1 MYKFFV
7 LIILL
12 NFKLSAQ
19 NNQELFELQINV
31 SNIESNG
38 NLVIAVWSNPDSW
51 NSNATNSSGQKEGF
65 DYGYKEWVEKDKF
78 STTINL
84 PKGIYLISILLDKNQ
99 NNILDKNFIGMP
111 VEQYGFSSEKK
122 IRFRKP
128 KFSEGSIK
136 FYKKRVLDI
145 ELHEIM
151 VI

>member
-38 NLVIAVWSNPDSW
+38 NLIIAVWSNPDLW

-111 VEQYGFSSEKK
+111 VEQYGFSTEKK

-145 ELHEIM
+145 ELQ
-151 VI
+151 

>member
-7 LIILL
+7 IILLVL

-38 NLVIAVWSNPDSW
+38 NLIIAVWSNPDLW

-65 DYGYKEWVEKDKF
+65 DYGYKEWVEKNKF

-84 PKGIYLISILLDKNQ
+84 PKGIYLISILLDENQ

-111 VEQYGFSSEKK
+111 VEQYGFSTEKK

-136 FYKKRVLDI
+136 FYKKTVLDI
-145 ELHEIM
+145 ELQ
-151 VI
+151 

>member
-19 NNQELFELQINV
+19 NNTELFELEINV

-38 NLVIAVWSNPDSW
+38 NLIIAVWSNPDSW

-111 VEQYGFSSEKK
+111 VEQYGFSTEKK

-145 ELHEIM
+145 ELQ
-151 VI
+151 

>member
-7 LIILL
+7 LFFLLL
-12 NFKLSAQ
+12 NFKLFSQ
-19 NNQELFELQINV
+19 NNPELFELQLNV

-38 NLVIAVWSNPDSW
+38 NLVIAIWSNPDSW

-65 DYGYKEWVEKDKF
+65 DYGFKEWVEKDKF

-111 VEQYGFSSEKK
+111 VEQYGFSAEKK

-145 ELHEIM
+145 ELQ
-151 VI
+151 

>member
-38 NLVIAVWSNPDSW
+38 NLIIAVWSNSDSW

-111 VEQYGFSSEKK
+111 VEQYGFSTEKK

-145 ELHEIM
+145 ELQ
-151 VI
+151 

>member
-7 LIILL
+7 IILLVL

-31 SNIESNG
+31 SNIESSG
-38 NLVIAVWSNPDSW
+38 NLIIAVWSNPDSW
-51 NSNATNSSGQKEGF
+51 NSNATNSSGQREGF
-65 DYGYKEWVEKDKF
+65 DYGYKEWVEKNKF

-84 PKGIYLISILLDKNQ
+84 PKGIYLISILLDENQ

-111 VEQYGFSSEKK
+111 VEQYGFSTEKK

-145 ELHEIM
+145 ELQ
-151 VI
+151 

>member
-7 LIILL
+7 LILLLLLL

-19 NNQELFELQINV
+19 NNPELFDLQLNV

-38 NLVIAVWSNPDSW
+38 NLVIAIWSNPDSW
-51 NSNATNSSGQKEGF
+51 NSNATNNSGQKEGF
-65 DYGYKEWVEKDKF
+65 DYGFKEWVEKDKF

-84 PKGIYLISILLDKNQ
+84 HKGIYLISILLDKNQ

-111 VEQYGFSSEKK
+111 VEQYGFSTKKK

-128 KFSEGSIK
+128 KFSEGSFK
-136 FYKKRVLDI
+136 FYKKTVLNI
-145 ELHEIM
+145 ELQ
-151 VI
+151 

>member
-19 NNQELFELQINV
+19 NNQELFELNINV

-38 NLVIAVWSNPDSW
+38 NLIIAVWSNPDSW

-145 ELHEIM
+145 ELQ
-151 VI
+151 

>member
-7 LIILL
+7 LIVLL

-19 NNQELFELQINV
+19 NNPELFELQINV
-31 SNIESNG
+31 SNIESSG
-38 NLVIAVWSNPDSW
+38 NLIIAVWSNPDSW
-51 NSNATNSSGQKEGF
+51 NSNATNSSGQREGF

-99 NNILDKNFIGMP
+99 NKILDKNFIGMP
-111 VEQYGFSSEKK
+111 VEQYGFSTKKK

-136 FYKKRVLDI
+136 FYKKTVLDI
-145 ELHEIM
+145 ELQ
-151 VI
+151 

>member
-7 LIILL
+7 IILLVL

-38 NLVIAVWSNPDSW
+38 NLIIAVWSNPDLW

-65 DYGYKEWVEKDKF
+65 DYGYKEWVEKNKF

-84 PKGIYLISILLDKNQ
+84 PKGIYLISILLDENQ

-111 VEQYGFSSEKK
+111 VEQYGFSTEKK

-145 ELHEIM
+145 ELQ
-151 VI
+151 